1 MIYTIEQIA
10 IAQPAGPDLF
20 QALEATHSL
29 QQAEDVLKVR
39 GIPFNWRRL
48 DVGSASLPPEL
59 SRRLASLPPHE
70 VFIIPL
76 KAGATLGVIV
86 QQRPAPPMP

>member
-1 MIYTIEQIA
+1 MK
-10 IAQPAGPDLF
+10 AGK
-20 QALEATHSL
+20 QTAA
-29 QQAEDVLKVR
+29 
-39 GIPFNWRRL
+39 
-48 DVGSASLPPEL
+48 ASKEL
-59 SRRLASLPPHE
+59 SQRGRRLASLPPHE